1 MKRLTV
7 KGKSRNPIRSD
18 DMQRRL
24 LVLSCSQR
32 KRDLNN
38 SPAID
43 VYDGPFFRSLR
54 KNMQND
60 LDVMILSAKYGLIDS
75 DTLITKYDQKMTRAR
90 ANSLRVETTQKLRA
104 KLDSRIY
111 VDIFFELG
119 KIYLEAIGINS
130 EDYQNIELKFDKGPR
145 YERAHN
151 LKEWLMIGNKK
162 LSKASR
168 RFVR

>member
-1 MKRLTV
+1 
-7 KGKSRNPIRSD
+7 
-18 DMQRRL
+18 
-24 LVLSCSQR
+24 
-32 KRDLNN
+32 
-38 SPAID
+38 
-43 VYDGPFFRSLR
+43 
-54 KNMQND
+54 MQND
-60 LDVMILSAKYGLIDS
+60 LDVLILSAKHGLIDS
-75 DTLITKYDQKMTRAR
+75 DTLITKYDQKMTRVR

-151 LKEWLMIGNKK
+151 LKEWLVTGNKK

-168 RFVR
+168 KLVR